1 LSPPPTDDESTDCA
15 IGGNVELAIEV
26 GTEQKH
32 QLRLSVDKVPGQ
44 VRIEVDGNNV
54 AQGWRPFS
62 LHKTRLYELT
72 VGGDQNHD
80 VIIELSR
87 KAVVGGFRSQ
97 TCRVLVD
104 GDLVA
109 TYVGRPA
116 GKASKA
122 A

>member
-1 LSPPPTDDESTDCA
+1 MEF
-15 IGGNVELAIEV
+15 AIEV
-26 GTEQKH
+26 GIEEKH
-32 QLRLSVDKVPGQ
+32 QLRLSVDQLLSQ
-44 VRIEVDGNNV
+44 VRIEVDGNSV

-62 LHKTRLYELT
+62 LHKTRRYELS
-72 VGGDQNHD
+72 VGEHQNHD

-87 KAVVGGFRSQ
+87 RAVVGGLRSQ

-109 TYVGRPA
+109 TYVGRPI

>member
-1 LSPPPTDDESTDCA
+1 MEFA
-15 IGGNVELAIEV
+15 VEV
-26 GTEQKH
+26 GTEEKH
-32 QLRLSVDKVPGQ
+32 EIRLSVDQPLGQ

-62 LHKTRLYELT
+62 LHKTRRYELS
-72 VGGDQNHD
+72 VGGHQSHD

-87 KAVVGGFRSQ
+87 NAVVGGFRSQ
-97 TCRVLVD
+97 TCRVLID

-109 TYVGRPA
+109 TYVGRPT

>member
-1 LSPPPTDDESTDCA
+1 MEF
-15 IGGNVELAIEV
+15 IIEV
-26 GTEQKH
+26 GLEEKH
-32 QLRLSVDKVPGQ
+32 ELHLSVDQVLGQ
-44 VRIEVDGNNV
+44 VRIEVDGNDV

-62 LHKTRLYELT
+62 LHKTRRYELS
-72 VGGDQNHD
+72 VGAHQNHD

-104 GDLVA
+104 GELVA
-109 TYVGRPA
+109 TYFGRPP
-116 GKASKA
+116 GRTSKA

>member
-1 LSPPPTDDESTDCA
+1 M
-15 IGGNVELAIEV
+15 ELAIEV
-26 GTEQKH
+26 GTEEKH
-32 QLRLSVDKVPGQ
+32 QLRLSVDQMQGQ

-54 AQGWRPFS
+54 APGWRPFS
-62 LHKTRLYELT
+62 LHKTRRYEVS

-80 VIIELSR
+80 IIIELSR
-87 KAVVGGFRSQ
+87 RAVVGGFRSQ

-109 TYVGRPA
+109 TYVGRPT
-116 GKASKA
+116 GRASKA

>member
-1 LSPPPTDDESTDCA
+1 MEF
-15 IGGNVELAIEV
+15 AIEV
-26 GTEQKH
+26 GTEEKH
-32 QLRLSVDKVPGQ
+32 QLRLSVDQLLGQ
-44 VRIEVDGNNV
+44 VRIEVDGTHV

-62 LHKTRLYELT
+62 LHKTRRYELS
-72 VGGDQNHD
+72 VGGHQNHD
-80 VIIELSR
+80 VIVEWSR

-109 TYVGRPA
+109 TYVGRPT